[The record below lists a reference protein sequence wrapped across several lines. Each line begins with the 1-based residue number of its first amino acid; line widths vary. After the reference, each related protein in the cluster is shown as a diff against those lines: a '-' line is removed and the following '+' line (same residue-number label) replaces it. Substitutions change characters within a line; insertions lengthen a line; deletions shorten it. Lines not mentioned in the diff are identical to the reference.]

1 MNTIRDYI
9 EQIFKTVPLTKET
22 LQLKTDMLANM
33 EDKYLA
39 LKEEGA
45 SEHEAIGVVIA
56 EFGNVDELLEEMG
69 LGHSSSEEE
78 LPEYRVMEQDDLSN
92 YLMIKGKAGMNIGL
106 GILSCLTGLGSLL
119 IIIGQF
125 NLNGFTLSEG
135 WMYLGLLFVIALIA
149 LGVGLFIVEGMR
161 LNDTTHYHTPFVL
174 RDEDRKWL
182 EENRQLYKR
191 SYSFSIVAGVS
202 LCILSF
208 SPLFLS
214 ILLQSPRFSVLA
226 GVGMMIVMAGLGVLF
241 FVYSGNYWNA
251 FTVLLSNGKPIE
263 TIHEDLLMHKR
274 KERAHHII
282 EEIYWPIVVIAY
294 FILSFWFNGWGWSW
308 LIFVIAGVLEDVI
321 ENVFINSK
329 A

>member
-1 MNTIRDYI
+1 VNTIRDYI

-69 LGHSSSEEE
+69 IGHSSSGDD
-78 LPEYRVMEQDDLSN
+78 LPSFQVMEQEDLSN

-119 IIIGQF
+119 LLRGQF
-125 NLNGFTLSEG
+125 NLRGIPL
-135 WMYLGLLFVIALIA
+135 YAGLLFAIVLIA

-161 LNDTTHYHTPFVL
+161 LSDTTHYHKPFVL
-174 RDEDRKWL
+174 RDEDKNWL

-191 SYSFSIVAGVS
+191 SYSFSIVAGVT

-214 ILLQSPRFSVLA
+214 IILQSPRFSVLA
-226 GVGMMIVMAGLGVLF
+226 GVGMMAIMAGLGVLF

-251 FTVLLSNGKPIE
+251 FTVLLSNGKPME
-263 TIHEDLLMHKR
+263 TIHEDLMIHKR
-274 KERAHHII
+274 KERAQHII
-282 EEIYWPIVVIAY
+282 EQIYWPIIVIAY
-294 FILSFWFNGWGWSW
+294 FILSYVFNGWGWTW
-308 LIFVIAGVLEDVI
+308 LIFVVGGLLEDVI
-321 ENVFINSK
+321 ENLFVNK
-329 A
+329 RA